1 MSEHGW
7 ARRWVRRFRCNKL
20 DDLRTAFFPAP
31 GPALAAAAGLLMFD
45 SFACCLAIAV
55 QPIRESVSIFPKGAR
70 AFFALVCALALF
82 CLEDR
87 GLGNSKKGNIFQRS
101 PFYFYFHS
109 LMTGNNEISRQVY
122 RESPRHIANDCG
134 LGIIVY
140 LSIIVEYVRLQ
151 HLWLYF
157 GIFIIHFDP

>member
-1 MSEHGW
+1 MIYVLLSFRHQGQHWLRLRGCSCSIRLLVVWLLRSNQSERVCRYFQKG
-7 ARRWVRRFRCNKL
+7 
-20 DDLRTAFFPAP
+20 
-31 GPALAAAAGLLMFD
+31 
-45 SFACCLAIAV
+45 
-55 QPIRESVSIFPKGAR
+55 RER
-70 AFFALVCALALF
+70 FFALVCALALF

-101 PFYFYFHS
+101 PFYFYFDS
-109 LMTGNNEISRQVY
+109 SMTGNNEISRQVY

-134 LGIIVY
+134 IGMIVY
-140 LSIIVEYVRLQ
+140 LCIIVDYLRLQ